1 MAPRGRQTDCF
12 RLHSIGTNIPTL
24 SRSFFFSLLFTY
36 SIYTTRQA
44 VSVCVGLYSTT
55 SQKKSFFF
63 FFFLK

>member
-24 SRSFFFSLLFTY
+24 SRSFFFLSFIYLQY
-36 SIYTTRQA
+36 IYDPSGRQRVCGSIFDDEPE
-44 VSVCVGLYSTT
+44 
-55 SQKKSFFF
+55 KEFFF